1 MIHFEKHTL
10 PNGLR
15 LIIHPDP
22 STTLATLNILYNVG
36 ARDEQPTHT
45 GFAHLFEHLM
55 FGGSQ
60 HIPNYDGVAQ
70 SIGAENNAFTSNDIT
85 NYYLTFP
92 SNNLETALWLEADRM
107 LQLDFSQKS
116 LEVQQGVVIEEFK
129 QRYLNQPYGD
139 AWLHLRPLAYK
150 KHPYKWATI
159 GKNIKQIQNAT
170 LTDVESFFYTHY
182 RPNNAIVVVA
192 GNVQPAEV
200 LQLVQKWFGTIPEGN
215 PRPAATHKNLPT
227 EPAQRAARRK
237 IISAP
242 VPCAMLYKAYH
253 ICPRTHADF
262 YASDL
267 LSDVLGRGKASR
279 LYQALVKNQPIFAS
293 INAYISGDI
302 DAGLLIIQGQIA
314 NGTTTAQ
321 AEAALETELQM
332 LYKNITPNEL
342 QKTKNQA
349 EAATTFNEATALNVA
364 IQLAYHELLGD
375 ANGINTELK
384 HYQNVEITHLKKLAK
399 RIFAPHNCSTLIY
412 EPVA

>member
-1 MIHFEKHTL
+1 
-10 PNGLR
+10 
-15 LIIHPDP
+15 
-22 STTLATLNILYNVG
+22 
-36 ARDEQPTHT
+36 
-45 GFAHLFEHLM
+45 
-55 FGGSQ
+55 
-60 HIPNYDGVAQ
+60 
-70 SIGAENNAFTSNDIT
+70 
-85 NYYLTFP
+85 
-92 SNNLETALWLEADRM
+92 
-107 LQLDFSQKS
+107 
-116 LEVQQGVVIEEFK
+116 
-129 QRYLNQPYGD
+129 
-139 AWLHLRPLAYK
+139 
-150 KHPYKWATI
+150 
-159 GKNIKQIQNAT
+159 
-170 LTDVESFFYTHY
+170 
-182 RPNNAIVVVA
+182 
-192 GNVQPAEV
+192 
-200 LQLVQKWFGTIPEGN
+200 
-215 PRPAATHKNLPT
+215 
-227 EPAQRAARRK
+227 
-237 IISAP
+237 
-242 VPCAMLYKAYH
+242 
-253 ICPRTHADF
+253 
-262 YASDL
+262 
-267 LSDVLGRGKASR
+267 